1 MLLFSGISRLH
12 LVLTAIGCTGLI
24 SGIGA
29 LAGIAVAFYPVENQ
43 KLRLTGSLISGL
55 ILNTLLALIAGY
67 CFHHPHGNV
76 WLEGNRHDN
85 NALIPSRIG
94 PVL

>member
-12 LVLTAIGCTGLI
+12 LVLTAIGGTGLI

-43 KLRLTGSLISGL
+43 KLRLTGLSFL
-55 ILNTLLALIAGY
+55 
-67 CFHHPHGNV
+67 V
-76 WLEGNRHDN
+76 
-85 NALIPSRIG
+85 
-94 PVL
+94 